1 MKRTTCVPGPART
14 LLLGCAAA
22 LSSPAWAGHEEDIV
36 VTGERIQQ
44 AGKEIEERPGGADL
58 VTAEDYDQRVAVSL
72 REALAFSPGV
82 YSQPRYGQEVR
93 LSIRGSGISRG
104 FHQRGLTLLQDGIPI
119 NLADDNG
126 DFQELDPLVFQYI
139 QVFRGA
145 NGLRFGSSTLGGAI
159 NGVTPTGRTAP
170 RLAGRVDGGSFDTL
184 RGLLS
189 AGFEND
195 YGDAWV
201 ALTGDRSDGEREHS
215 RRRSLRFHGNV
226 GVRISPNVETRF
238 YASLQTIRQELPG
251 ALPRGTVLARPRTGN
266 FVGDQ
271 ARDIDSLRLQNRI
284 LITLGEASLAVG
296 GFVNA
301 KGLYHPIF
309 QVVDQQSLDH
319 GLFAHL
325 DWGSGP
331 FDLSAGLQARF
342 GAIDS
347 RRFVNVN
354 GARGARTV
362 EADQKAKTINVYGEG
377 RYRLGALSLIGGGI
391 YTHGNRDQD
400 QVFPA
405 IVSGRAGF
413 DQFSPRIGLLWE
425 PRPDVHVYA
434 NYSRSHELPGF
445 AEVAQVAAFVPLEAQ
460 RAWTAEIGARG
471 RIGIA
476 SFDLSFYRAEI
487 RGELLQFT
495 IGPDIPASTFN
506 ANETLHQGIEAGL
519 DLQLAPWARLRQV
532 YQLNDFRF
540 RGDRQYGDNRLP
552 VVPKHLYRAELRLGP
567 VEWGISP
574 IVEWVPTGAWADY
587 ANSLK
592 VDGYATIGLTA
603 EVRVSKQ
610 IEMFVDAR
618 NLTNEKAVGD
628 ISAVVDFGKL
638 TPAQRSIFYP
648 VERRAFF
655 GGVRARF

>member
-1 MKRTTCVPGPART
+1 MKKSNRAPSAARIM
-14 LLLGCAAA
+14 LLGCAAA
-22 LSSPAWAGHEEDIV
+22 LSAPAWAGHEEDIV
-36 VTGERIQQ
+36 VTGERIEQ
-44 AGKEIEERPGGADL
+44 AGKEVEERPGGADL
-58 VTAEDYDQRVAVSL
+58 VTAEEYDERVAVSL

-126 DFQELDPLVFQYI
+126 DFQELDPLIFQYI

-170 RLAGRVDGGSFDTL
+170 RLSARVDGGSFETL
-184 RGLLS
+184 RGLVS
-189 AGFEND
+189 AGFETET
-195 YGDAWV
+195 GDAWFAV
-201 ALTGDRSDGEREHS
+201 TGDRSDGEREHS

-238 YASLQTIRQELPG
+238 YASAQTIEQEIPG
-251 ALPRGTVLARPRTGN
+251 ALPLATVLTRPRTGN

-271 ARDIDSLRLQNRI
+271 ARDIDSLRLQNRT
-284 LITLGEASLAVG
+284 LITLGDVTLAVG

-301 KGLYHPIF
+301 KELYHPIF
-309 QVVDQQSLDH
+309 QVVDQQSLDK
-319 GLFAHL
+319 GGFAHL
-325 DWGSGP
+325 DWESGP
-331 FDLSAGLQARF
+331 IAVSAGLQARF
-342 GAIDS
+342 GGIDS

-354 GARGARTV
+354 GVRGARTI
-362 EADQKAKTINVYGEG
+362 EADQKARTINAYGEG

-391 YTHGNRDQD
+391 YTHGKRDQD
-400 QVFPA
+400 QIFPA

-413 DQFSPRIGLLWE
+413 DEFSPRFGLLWE
-425 PRPDVHVYA
+425 PRSDLHVYA

-445 AEVAQVAAFVPLEAQ
+445 GELAQVAAFVPLDAQ

-476 SFDLSFYRAEI
+476 SFDLSLYRARI
-487 RGELLQFT
+487 DGEMLQFT
-495 IGPDIPASTFN
+495 VGPDIPAATFN
-506 ANETLHQGIEAGL
+506 ADETLHQGIEAGL
-519 DLQLAPWARLRQV
+519 DLRLSRWARLRQV

-540 RGDRQYGDNRLP
+540 RDDRQYGDNRLP

-567 VEWGISP
+567 EGWGIAPSL
-574 IVEWVPTGAWADY
+574 EWVPEGAWADY
-587 ANSLK
+587 ANTLK
-592 VDGYATIGLTA
+592 VDGYVLVGLTA
-603 EVRVSKQ
+603 EARVSES
-610 IEMFVDAR
+610 IELFLDAR

-628 ISAVVDFGKL
+628 ISAVIDFSRL
-638 TPAQRSIFYP
+638 APAQRSVFFP
-648 VERRAFF
+648 VERRAVF
-655 GGVRARF
+655 GGLRARF